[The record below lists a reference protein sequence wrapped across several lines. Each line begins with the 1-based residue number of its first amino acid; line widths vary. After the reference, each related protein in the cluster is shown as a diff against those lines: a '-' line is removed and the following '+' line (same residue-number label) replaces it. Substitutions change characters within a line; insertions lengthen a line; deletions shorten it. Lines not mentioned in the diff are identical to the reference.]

1 MRGYKSRDSLKFLT
15 RDCDPGVVRDFVID
29 FVSLESDTIR
39 GNLAELRND
48 IKRGKGRLA
57 AMFSFFNKSGKRTKK
72 GV

>member
-1 MRGYKSRDSLKFLT
+1 M
-15 RDCDPGVVRDFVID
+15 RDFVID

-39 GNLAELRND
+39 GDLAELRND